1 MEKYIEKYLDVMKR
15 MVELSETCLEGMEHI
30 KLQLNE
36 GRFEDSIRL
45 MTDVVEAYHR
55 MEKSLQDFL
64 SQLSPNRIEELSN
77 PLRRAFEYVVSAY
90 EEGEGAKAL
99 EIIQFNLLP
108 SYKKWKGELERSL
121 NPYLVS

>member
-1 MEKYIEKYLDVMKR
+1 MEKYLDVMKR
-15 MVELSETCLEGMEHI
+15 IVELAETCLEGMEHI

-45 MTDVVEAYHR
+45 MTDVVDAYHS

-64 SQLSPNRIEELSN
+64 SQLPPNRIEELSN
-77 PLRRAFEYVVSAY
+77 TLRSAFEYMVSAY
-90 EEGEGAKAL
+90 EEGKGAMAL

-108 SYKKWKGELERSL
+108 SYKRWKGELERIL